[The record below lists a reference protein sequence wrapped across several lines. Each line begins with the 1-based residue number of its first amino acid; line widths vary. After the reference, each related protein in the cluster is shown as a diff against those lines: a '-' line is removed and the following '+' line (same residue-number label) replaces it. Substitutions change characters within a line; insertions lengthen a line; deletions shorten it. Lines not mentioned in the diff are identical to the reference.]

1 MVVTYIVDKP
11 GLIIVLDNIRI
22 GSIDNVAPIAGENTM
37 AFEFVRSGW
46 KRRREFRKKVLK
58 AEREICLRR
67 WQKADCEGI
76 RSGSRSK

>member
-1 MVVTYIVDKP
+1 MVVTFIVDKP

-37 AFEFVRSGW
+37 VFEFVRSGW
-46 KRRREFRKKVLK
+46 KEEENSEKRYSK

-76 RSGSRSK
+76 RSGSRLK